1 MSNTPLGHGWWLATN
16 GKYYPPEQ
24 HPEYVVIDELEP
36 TVQLSPPPGPPINDT
51 LYEASPEATFH
62 GPQTW
67 TPPPLPSERR
77 AQQSLTENAQETPAQ
92 LGVSGSGFKVVKQR
106 RQRPK
111 STLALV
117 TGVALLTVLVA
128 VGVFIFNQLGSN
140 DQASRDVRDQA
151 DTVASTM
158 PDETEIEAAARRCGL
173 SLSVGDNGTSI
184 SLDTQGE
191 DEYSGDDWEDVI
203 CLLDDLEVPDRVVS
217 RMDQTRALDGTLD
230 ASWGDY
236 EAFWNYHPDHGMNLT
251 IYDSE

>member
-1 MSNTPLGHGWWLATN
+1 MSNTPLGHGWWLATD

-36 TVQLSPPPGPPINDT
+36 NLPVSPPPGPPIDDSM
-51 LYEASPEATFH
+51 YETSPAATFD

-77 AQQSLTENAQETPAQ
+77 ARQTMTENAHEATSQSS
-92 LGVSGSGFKVVKQR
+92 VDGSHVKVVKQR
-106 RQRPK
+106 RKRPK
-111 STLALV
+111 HTLALLS
-117 TGVALLTVLVA
+117 GAVLFA
-128 VGVFIFNQLGSN
+128 VIAAIGVFIFNQLVNNDHGSR
-140 DQASRDVRDQA
+140 AVRDQT
-151 DTVASTM
+151 DNVASTT

-184 SLDTQGE
+184 TLDTQGE
-191 DEYSGDDWEDVI
+191 DEYSGDDWDDVI
-203 CLLDDLEVPDRVVS
+203 CLLDGLDVPDRVVS